1 MSRFMSFF
9 GAGIIRDDKEDM
21 VSSEDDRLIP
31 TSKVSLDLTDSGGK
45 FTVVVGKIWGLML
58 SDESEEGGGT
68 KTGLSG
74 SCKLVVVVVA
84 AAAAA
89 AGAIPET
96 VDGAACEFKTR
107 ALTADCC
114 CG

>member
-74 SCKLVVVVVA
+74 SCKLVVVV
-84 AAAAA
+84 AAA

>member
-45 FTVVVGKIWGLML
+45 FTVAVGRI
-58 SDESEEGGGT
+58 
-68 KTGLSG
+68 
-74 SCKLVVVVVA
+74 
-84 AAAAA
+84 
-89 AGAIPET
+89 
-96 VDGAACEFKTR
+96 
-107 ALTADCC
+107 
-114 CG
+114 

>member
-58 SDESEEGGGT
+58 ILCSSTHGT
-68 KTGLSG
+68 VNAT
-74 SCKLVVVVVA
+74 
-84 AAAAA
+84 
-89 AGAIPET
+89 
-96 VDGAACEFKTR
+96 FKVR
-107 ALTADCC
+107 L
-114 CG
+114 